1 MGDAAIDNFKFKRAS
16 LENVVKTQAM
26 VDIVKAELNNN
37 TSANKTSFNRKVL
50 NECIET
56 FGIKQVY
63 NSTSEQIKIQKQLIE
78 TRISNKVRRNKLIID
93 LFVAIFTGASLYK
106 AIMEAKNS
114 SGGWDWASF
123 AIFLVCVLIAVG
135 IVIINH
141 FGEIQK
147 EK

>member
-1 MGDAAIDNFKFKRAS
+1 MGDVAIDNFKFKRVS
-16 LENVVKTQAM
+16 FENVVKTQAM

-37 TSANKTSFNRKVL
+37 TSANMTSFNRKVL

-56 FGIKQVY
+56 SGIKQVY
-63 NSTSEQIKIQKQLIE
+63 NLTSKQLKIQKQLIE
-78 TRISNKVRRNKLIID
+78 TRMSNKVRRNKLIID

-114 SGGWDWASF
+114 SGGWDWAAF

>member
-1 MGDAAIDNFKFKRAS
+1 MGDAAIDNFKFKRAT

-37 TSANKTSFNRKVL
+37 TSANMTSFNRKVL

-63 NSTSEQIKIQKQLIE
+63 NSTSEQLKIQKQLIE
-78 TRISNKVRRNKLIID
+78 TRMSNKVRRNKLIID

-114 SGGWDWASF
+114 SDGWDWASF
-123 AIFLVCVLIAVG
+123 AIFLVCVLIAVE

-141 FGEIQK
+141 FGEI
-147 EK
+147 